1 MSDQEKQQSVK
12 PANPLASY
20 FRQPKIYIKLPSN
33 GDFYP
38 EGAFDKSVN
47 NEYAVYAMTAKDELM
62 FKTPDAL
69 MNGQA
74 TVEVIKSCIPAI
86 RDPWK
91 MPSIDL
97 DAALIAIRIAT
108 YGEEMDVNARCPQC
122 NTTNEYVLNLLGYLE
137 SVNSFEYQSVLQV
150 GPLTI
155 HIRPYNYQEVTK
167 TAIKTLEQQKIF
179 AIVNDDSMPDE
190 EKVNRFGESFVRLT
204 ELTVDVVVG
213 CIAAIDT
220 PEGSVNDPKL
230 IAEFIENSPG
240 DVFRTINEHITSM
253 KDRMTLKAHNV
264 RCTECD
270 HEWSVEVTMDQA
282 NFFGVGS

>member
-1 MSDQEKQQSVK
+1 MSEQENQMAAK
-12 PANPLASY
+12 PSNPLANY
-20 FRQPKIYIKLPSN
+20 FRQPKLYIKLPSN
-33 GDFYP
+33 GDFYAA
-38 EGAFDKSVN
+38 GSFDKSMN

-108 YGEEMDVNARCPQC
+108 YGETMDVNARCPQC
-122 NTTNEYVLNLLGYLE
+122 NTANEYVLNLLGYLD
-137 SVNSFEYQSVLQV
+137 SVNNFEYQSSLQV

-155 HIRPYNYQEVTK
+155 HLRPYTYQEVTK

-179 AIVNDDSMPDE
+179 AIVNDENMPDE
-190 EKVNRFGESFVRLT
+190 EKVERFGESFVRLT
-204 ELTVDVVVG
+204 ELTVDVVIG

-220 PEGSVNDPKL
+220 PEGSVSDPKM

-240 DVFRTINEHITSM
+240 DVFRRINDHITAM
-253 KDRMTLKAHNV
+253 KERMSLKAQNV
-264 RCTECD
+264 HCSECD